1 MVREG
6 WWWWSRQVEGRGEK
20 VVTGLRKGDVVEKLR
35 DWVLGRVERT
45 RRGGT
50 KDLGRTLEIGP
61 RGMLGRS
68 FLRCEVC

>member
-1 MVREG
+1 M
-6 WWWWSRQVEGRGEK
+6 EGRGEK
-20 VVTGLRKGDVVEKLR
+20 VVVGLEGAVAVEKLR